1 MLDEIQARA
10 IAQEKMPEG
19 SHILKIVPYQ
29 SFFVMLIVWP
39 DELEGHLDPF
49 FSVSR
54 ITGDFRDFDISE
66 PDGLLAEFVS

>member
-1 MLDEIQARA
+1 MLSEIEARA
-10 IAQEKMPEG
+10 IAQKRMPEG
-19 SHILKIVPYQ
+19 SHILKVVEYQ

-39 DELEGHLDPF
+39 DEEEGNLDPF

-66 PDGLLAEFVS
+66 SGLLPEFVS